1 VVCSWR
7 RLVDD
12 LVAGREQFWG
22 VIIGPGLGVLD
33 LDHAEAAKLALGAVE
48 VAVAV
53 AIPLDKGVA
62 GDVVADLDAVD
73 DVGREWQPR
82 LPRPAGGAVLEV
94 VLRRGGATTADG
106 RDRKQLERICRYLLR
121 PPFAHDAV
129 TALPGGR
136 VRVSFKA
143 PWRSG
148 TAHADMDAHQFL
160 ARLCALVPPPGFHM
174 TRYYG
179 VFASHHRLR
188 EGVIPRPAA
197 PPPPPQLALD
207 FALADDSPAS
217 SPRPRRIAW
226 AKLLARVFALDITRC
241 RKCGG
246 RMRVLEVVSDADAIA
261 RILHGARASP
271 APPPTGQLLL
281 LP

>member
-1 VVCSWR
+1 
-7 RLVDD
+7 
-12 LVAGREQFWG
+12 
-22 VIIGPGLGVLD
+22 
-33 LDHAEAAKLALGAVE
+33 
-48 VAVAV
+48 
-53 AIPLDKGVA
+53 
-62 GDVVADLDAVD
+62 
-73 DVGREWQPR
+73 
-82 LPRPAGGAVLEV
+82 
-94 VLRRGGATTADG
+94 
-106 RDRKQLERICRYLLR
+106 
-121 PPFAHDAV
+121 
-129 TALPGGR
+129 
-136 VRVSFKA
+136 
-143 PWRSG
+143 
-148 TAHADMDAHQFL
+148 MDAHQFL

-188 EGVIPRPAA
+188 EGVIPRPAT

-261 RILHGARASP
+261 RILHGARAPP